1 MFLKSNELL
10 IDSLLKV
17 KCSIV
22 FVHTRGEISRASL
35 HVRHH
40 FYNEIRLKNIH
51 RFRPENIHSMAQKS
65 KTGAAV
71 INDFLSEKSFQRV
84 QEEVLRLIDIF
95 DAGYEIPSKA
105 NALSSGE

>member
-1 MFLKSNELL
+1 
-10 IDSLLKV
+10 
-17 KCSIV
+17 
-22 FVHTRGEISRASL
+22 
-35 HVRHH
+35 
-40 FYNEIRLKNIH
+40 
-51 RFRPENIHSMAQKS
+51 MAQKS

-71 INDFLSEKSFQRV
+71 INDFLSENSFQRV

>member
-1 MFLKSNELL
+1 MFDN
-10 IDSLLKV
+10 
-17 KCSIV
+17 
-22 FVHTRGEISRASL
+22 FREISRASL